1 MRIAYLTGSLSRTA
15 GGLYH
20 SVSGLARAVAQQGP
34 EVAVFGGADRYFE
47 EDREEWR
54 AVLLRPH
61 SVSDVYGFSWGVF
74 RRLLSYRPDLLHLHG
89 IWTAGSIHARI
100 AQLVGVAESTV
111 HRALKGTNV
120 SHVTRARVI
129 SAVWEINARK
139 IRLVEG
145 QRDGDR

>member
-1 MRIAYLTGSLSRTA
+1 M
-15 GGLYH
+15 
-20 SVSGLARAVAQQGP
+20 
-34 EVAVFGGADRYFE
+34 FE
-47 EDREEWR
+47 PALGIE
-54 AVLLRPH
+54 
-61 SVSDVYGFSWGVF
+61 
-74 RRLLSYRPDLLHLHG
+74 RLG
-89 IWTAGSIHARI
+89 TIKEI

-111 HRALKGTNV
+111 HRALKGTSV